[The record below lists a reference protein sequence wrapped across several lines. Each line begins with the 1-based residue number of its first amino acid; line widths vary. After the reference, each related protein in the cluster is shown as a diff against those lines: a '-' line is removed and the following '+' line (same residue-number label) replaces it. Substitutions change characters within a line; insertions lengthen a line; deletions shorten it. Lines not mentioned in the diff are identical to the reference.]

1 MGLYSQWEY
10 TDGRA
15 ASVLLFWA
23 LLLVGRGSL
32 PGGISLTTRLGG
44 PELTVDISCK
54 TSIRLSSHRLSSIYF
69 RLTDELNMKSE
80 KVPCTV
86 FQDLK

>member
-10 TDGRA
+10 KGGRA

-32 PGGISLTTRLGG
+32 PGGISLTTRVGG

-54 TSIRLSSHRLSSIYF
+54 TSIRLSSHRLLSICF
-69 RLTDELNMKSE
+69 RLTYEFKVKSE
-80 KVPCTV
+80 KVPCTM
-86 FQDLK
+86 FKT